1 VEPQHPDAAEAPRA
15 AGLAVAG
22 VALAGAAVWFGV
34 RADAGVG
41 ASFDLLNLVEIC
53 SFLSFVMLGSLLV
66 LRRPGHPVGWL
77 LAGLGIAVLLQQ
89 ASQQYAFH
97 GLTDP
102 ADPPAW
108 RAASWIAE
116 WAIAPPLVLFVEAL
130 LLFPSGRPSTRAW
143 RVLTWTVAGAGVLLT
158 VGWAVA
164 TWPQRGAPLLTAG
177 GRLPAPLEALRMTL
191 IACVPVAVGSLLVRY
206 RRAGREERL
215 QLKWLL
221 LAAGGLV
228 LAVTTGFV
236 AAALGTSSPLIDAL
250 GIVSGAGVA
259 VAMALA
265 VLRYRLY
272 EIDRILSR
280 TVAYSLLTAALA
292 AVYII
297 GVVGSGALLEPVAPD
312 SSLSVAASTLLV
324 AGAFNPLRMRLQLR
338 VDRRFNR
345 SAHDAERAVAA
356 FHARLRD
363 HVQLEALR
371 EDLLSTVSGTVQ
383 PAGASLWLV
392 PGVGATVEHVTA
404 GHARSPRT
412 RGSGNE
418 H

>member
-1 VEPQHPDAAEAPRA
+1 MDRHHPAAASRA

-22 VALAGAAVWFGV
+22 VVLAGAAVWFGV
-34 RADAGVG
+34 RAGTGGG
-41 ASFDLLNLVEIC
+41 ARFDLLNLVEIA
-53 SFLSFVMLGSLLV
+53 SFLSFVLLGSLLV

-89 ASQQYAFH
+89 ASQRYAFQALA
-97 GLTDP
+97 GP
-102 ADPPAW
+102 ADLPAW
-108 RAASWIAE
+108 RVASWISE
-116 WAIAPPLVLFVEAL
+116 WTIAPPLVLFVEAL
-130 LLFPSGRPSTRAW
+130 LVFPSGRPAARGW
-143 RVLTWTVAGAGVLLT
+143 RVLTWAVAGAGMLLT

-164 TWPQRGAPLLTAG
+164 TWPQRGEPLLTVG
-177 GRLPAPLEALRMTL
+177 GVLPGPLEVLRLTL
-191 IACVPVAVGSLLVRY
+191 IACVPVAVGSLLRRY

-228 LAVTTGFV
+228 AAVAGGLV
-236 AAALGTSSPLIDAL
+236 ATALGTSSPLIDAV
-250 GIVSGAGVA
+250 GIVSVAGVA

-265 VLRYRLY
+265 VLHYRLY

-292 AVYII
+292 VVYAV

-324 AGAFNPLRMRLQLR
+324 AGAFNPLRTSLQLR

-363 HVQLEALR
+363 HVQVEALR

-392 PGVGATVEHVTA
+392 PGGETTVEHRA
-404 GHARSPRT
+404 GWAPSMSRM

-418 H
+418 HR